1 MMYANNLKILQ
12 NNHSLFETIIVA
24 ANDQLVEMFLNNKIH
39 FLDISRILL
48 RTLKNKEFLKYK
60 QIKPKNIAEILK
72 LNKYVRLK
80 ISSIDI

>member
-1 MMYANNLKILQ
+1 MQ
-12 NNHSLFETIIVA
+12 NNHSLYETVIVA
-24 ANDQLVEMFLNNKIH
+24 ANDQLVEMFLDNKIQ

-48 RTLKNKEFLKYK
+48 RTLNNKEFLRYK
-60 QIKPKNIAEILK
+60 QIKPKNIAEILR